1 MTTTTASASCA
12 ENIRLVREMLKT
24 VKPNDLTDDEIV
36 AMVEILRAAADLKQE
51 TQPGVVYLDLV
62 RSGQRTR
69 R

>member
-1 MTTTTASASCA
+1 VRRVRRTSGWSARC
-12 ENIRLVREMLKT
+12 LKT
-24 VKPNDLTDDEIV
+24 VKPNELTDDEIV
-36 AMVEILRAAADLKQE
+36 AMVEILRAAADRKQE